1 MRGGFKVEKMYDESG
16 NEYHGDCPNWL
27 DRFAKELAEKESA
40 KVTAVEVAR
49 RRNDPSIA
57 DQISAIMGGGAKP
70 GSRYSS
76 VEEAV
81 SDYAQRIGLNQYRKQ
96 ALAMEIIAN
105 SEEEEG
111 ESEKKK
117 RPKLLDS
124 NPAVD
129 SYINNVIE
137 TNHSAQLPALLYNLG
152 VAFARDGVTESDLD
166 DPDLARYINDLL
178 TEKKKLLRHNEPN
191 AGKYLGVI
199 NEDAGMLDNPWAGLL
214 PAPRR

>member
-1 MRGGFKVEKMYDESG
+1 MRGGFKIEKMYDESVS
-16 NEYHGDCPNWL
+16 EEKHECPSWL
-27 DRFAKELAEKESA
+27 DRFAKEYAEKEA
-40 KVTAVEVAR
+40 APVTAVEVAR
-49 RRNDPSIA
+49 RRNAPSIS
-57 DQISAIMGGGAKP
+57 DQISAIMGGPQAP

-81 SDYAQRIGLNQYRKQ
+81 NDYAQRIGLNQYRKQ
-96 ALAMEIIAN
+96 ALAMQIIAN
-105 SEEEEG
+105 SEEEG

-129 SYINNVIE
+129 SYIHNIVD
-137 TNHSAQLPALLYNLG
+137 TNHSAQLPAILYNLG
-152 VAFARDGVTESDLD
+152 VAFSRDGVTETDLD

-178 TEKKKLLRHNEPN
+178 TEKRKLLRHNEPN

>member
-1 MRGGFKVEKMYDESG
+1 MRGGFKVEKMYDENG
-16 NEYHGDCPNWL
+16 NEHHGECPNWL
-27 DRFAKELAEKESA
+27 DRFAREYAEKEGSP
-40 KVTAVEVAR
+40 VTAVEIAR
-49 RRNDPSIA
+49 RRNDPSIS
-57 DQISAIMGGGAKP
+57 DQISAIMGTKSP

-105 SEEEEG
+105 SEDEEV
-111 ESEKKK
+111 EKKK
-117 RPKLLDS
+117 RPKLIDS
-124 NPAVD
+124 NSAVD

-137 TNHSAQLPALLYNLG
+137 TNHSAQLPAILYNLG
-152 VAFARDGVTESDLD
+152 VAFARDGVTEADLD

-199 NEDAGMLDNPWAGLL
+199 NEDAGMLDNPWSGLM